1 MDGCGLS
8 IQEGVELVLHGW
20 VWSIHTGGGGASAAW
35 MGVAYSYRRGW
46 S

>member
-8 IQEGVELVLHGW
+8 IQEGVELVLQG
-20 VWSIHTGGGGASAAW
+20 VVYPYRMSGASAA
-35 MGVAYSYRRGW
+35 GCGLSIQDGW

>member
-8 IQEGVELVLHGW
+8 IQEGVELVLQG
-20 VWSIHTGGGGASAAW
+20 VVYPYRMGGASAAW
-35 MGVAYSYRRGW
+35 MGVVFPYRRGW